1 MISKIKEVLN
11 TDIVISEK
19 YKNNIINLLNILIK
33 ILKSNILIFYLFGT
47 IVSII
52 FLNHINWDSNYYW
65 RDSSERIDFIY
76 STIVFMLI
84 YHFMPFYTVIVLNLL
99 IKFSKNEIVKKVFK
113 VIMIIVNII
122 SVLYLSF
129 LAFFISTFELP
140 PQS

>member
-33 ILKSNILIFYLFGT
+33 ILKSNILIFFLFGT